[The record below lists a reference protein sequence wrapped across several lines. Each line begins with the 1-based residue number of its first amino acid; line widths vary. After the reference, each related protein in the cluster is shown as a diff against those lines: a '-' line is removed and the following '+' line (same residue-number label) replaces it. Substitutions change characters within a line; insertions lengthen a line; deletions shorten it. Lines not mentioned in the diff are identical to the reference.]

1 MLFFLF
7 FFLMIRR
14 PPRSTRTDTLFPYT
28 TLFRSRPLKRLE
40 LERVADVLFHL
51 PVTRIDRKTVAEL
64 DAGDAGRI
72 VNIVRTPVEYRT
84 GGPRSPFRV
93 QVRSEEHTSELQ
105 SLMRISYAVFCL
117 KKKSKE
123 VDDEANSIF

>member
-1 MLFFLF
+1 MRISDGSSDVCSSDL
-7 FFLMIRR
+7 
-14 PPRSTRTDTLFPYT
+14 
-28 TLFRSRPLKRLE
+28 LE

-72 VNIVRTPVEYRT
+72 VNIVLTPVEYRT

-93 QVRSEEHTSELQ
+93 QVVDAAGNHASLVYFGKAQGWARKMLPIGEPRLVSGKLELYGPNLQ
-105 SLMRISYAVFCL
+105 IVHPDRVSAREQVG
-117 KKKSKE
+117 
-123 VDDEANSIF
+123 

>member
-1 MLFFLF
+1 M
-7 FFLMIRR
+7 R
-14 PPRSTRTDTLFPYT
+14 PEILNPIFAEIAALKGVGPA
-28 TLFRSRPLKRLE
+28 LARPLKRLE

-72 VNIVRTPVEYRT
+72 VNIVLTPVDYRT

-93 QVRSEEHTSELQ
+93 QVVDAAGSQRSRVYFGKAPGWARQLRPPGAPRRVSGNREL
-105 SLMRISYAVFCL
+105 
-117 KKKSKE
+117 
-123 VDDEANSIF
+123 